1 MHLRIHYILPFCLL
15 FACDKV
21 ERDWSKCSSING
33 CKDGYSCTADWRCV
47 PKDAGAD
54 AKDGPAADVAGAPLE
69 AGGREVARTEAATLT
84 VDAAADVLADA
95 EADVLADVLVDAEAD
110 APVDAPVDA
119 PQVDAAADVAA
130 DTRPVDGQGTC
141 GIDIDCPTSLPI
153 CLAFQCTKCTANV
166 ECPGHSDNGTATGVC
181 DTASGRCVACAQ
193 STDCT
198 ADPAKPVCAGN
209 QCVACTTS
217 GQCSARGDGGV
228 RAGVCDTTTGRC
240 VACVKSSECTADP
253 AKPVCVGNLCAPCQS
268 AASPANECRA
278 KSSAAPVCDSTSG
291 RCVGCLTNDHCEG
304 GANGGV
310 DGGTDG
316 GADGGADGGVAA
328 GFCNLATNQCVQ
340 CLAHADCK
348 DPSKPICGGLHTCVG
363 CGTQGVAADSCTT
376 RNPALPVCRADT
388 GTCVECTG
396 NANCAG
402 DAGIRVC
409 NPATNR
415 CVECNDNSNCTT
427 DPTKGFCV
435 NNACAGCQTAPAGSC
450 AGAKPLCAT
459 SGGYVGQCVEC
470 LGNTDCKVATK
481 PVCDVNQCRGCAKD
495 LDCTGISPALV
506 CGLDGSCP
514 GDSSVIYLQN
524 SASCSTSSPGN
535 GTLATP
541 YCSSDDAT
549 AALSA
554 TRSVLLIKGNGP
566 AYPVGPLTMP
576 SLGNTPLLVAGQSSA
591 RISNLGVGSHVLVSI
606 AAGDVTLRDLTIS
619 GGNDAG
625 VSVSGGATLRMD
637 RCYVLNNQGIGI
649 QASASAFD
657 IINTVVAGNGA
668 AAGGYGVS
676 LGNYSGSPT
685 RFIFNTV
692 VNNAGGGVFCGTPS
706 NYALKGILAN
716 NGSAPPNFL
725 NCVTDSTS
733 STASPA
739 LDASYHL
746 TSSSPCVNKGG
757 ATCPPD
763 DIDGDTRPIGTAC
776 DCGADEYKP

>member
-1 MHLRIHYILPFCLL
+1 MHLRIHYILTFCLL
-15 FACDKV
+15 LACDKV

-54 AKDGPAADVAGAPLE
+54 AKDGPAGDVAFAPPE

-95 EADVLADVLVDAEAD
+95 EADVLVDAEA
-110 APVDAPVDA
+110 DAPVDA

-141 GIDIDCPTSLPI
+141 GIDIDCPASLPI
-153 CLAFQCTKCTANV
+153 CLAFQCAKCTANM
-166 ECPGHSDNGTATGVC
+166 ECAGHSDNGTATGVC
-181 DTASGRCVACAQ
+181 DTASGRCVACVQ

-217 GQCSARGDGGV
+217 GQCSSRGDGGV
-228 RAGVCDTTTGRC
+228 SAGVCDTTTGRC

-253 AKPVCVGNLCAPCQS
+253 TKPVCVGNLCAPCQS
-268 AASPANECRA
+268 SASPANECRA

-291 RCVGCLTNDHCEG
+291 RCVGCLTNDHCGG
-304 GANGGV
+304 GADGGV

-328 GFCNLATNQCVQ
+328 GFCYLATNQCVQ

-363 CGTQGVAADSCTT
+363 CGTQGVAPDSCTT

-388 GTCVECTG
+388 GACVECTG

-409 NPATNR
+409 NPATNK

-427 DPTKGFCV
+427 DPAKAFCV
-435 NNACAGCQTAPAGSC
+435 SNACAGCQTAPAGSC
-450 AGAKPLCAT
+450 SGTKPLCAT
-459 SGGYVGQCVEC
+459 SGAYVGQCVEC
-470 LGNTDCKVATK
+470 LDNTHCKVATK
-481 PVCDVNQCRGCAKD
+481 PVCDVNQCRGCARD
-495 LDCTGISPALV
+495 LDCTGISPAVV

-514 GDSSVIYLQN
+514 GDSGVIYLQN
-524 SASCSTSSPGN
+524 SASCSTSNRGDGSA
-535 GTLATP
+535 ATP
-541 YCSSDDAT
+541 FCYADDAT

-554 TRSVLLIKGNGP
+554 TKSVIVARGTVAPL
-566 AYPVGPLTMP
+566 GPLTIAL
-576 SLGNTPLLVAGQSSA
+576 STPPVLIAGKA
-591 RISNLGVGSHVLVSI
+591 TATLRPPPGGSPPVIAI

-619 GGNDAG
+619 NGNDAG

-637 RCYVLNNQGIGI
+637 RCYVLNNAANGII
-649 QASASAFD
+649 TANSAFD
-657 IINTVVAGNGA
+657 IANTVIASNGTD
-668 AAGGYGVS
+668 GLSSGVG
-676 LGNYSGSPT
+676 LGVYTGTGPK
-685 RFIFNTV
+685 RFVFNTV
-692 VNNAGGGVFCGTPS
+692 VNNGLVGVACAA
-706 NYALKGILAN
+706 NYTLTGVLAN
-716 NGSAPPNFL
+716 GNGGLNFSS
-725 NCVTDSTS
+725 NCAINSTS
-733 STASPA
+733 STAAPNFGTN
-739 LDASYHL
+739 YHL
-746 TSSSPCVNKGG
+746 TATSPCVNAGG
-757 ATCPPD
+757 LTCPSD